1 MTRLFLCGPLSAE
14 VSDLARRLGLVP
26 DLAAG
31 QTAVLLGYGLR
42 VSAGA
47 AFWPHVVAARNSQV
61 EGRVFGDVSDESR
74 ARFLGF
80 AQALGQRVATLAVVC
95 GTDVVEAL
103 TLLPDAPAMAHTSQ
117 AAPLWDR
124 RDWSDRF
131 APAACLAA
139 DRWAEAWDVAPKAQ
153 RPGHFALL
161 MLRAAARLRAEH
173 EVQEGARPT
182 RLRHHTAPG
191 DVAVADLRRPYDQ
204 FFAIEEY
211 DLRLRRFAGG
221 QSRLMSRAAFV
232 SADAVTVL
240 PYDVVRDRVLVV
252 EQFRPGAFGRGDP
265 QPFTLEAIAGRIDL
279 GESPQQA
286 ARREAA
292 EEARVALQ
300 RLIPVASYY
309 PSPGAKSEFVY
320 SFVGLAD
327 LPDDAGGIAGMAA
340 EDEDIRAHVLA
351 FEDLMALIRSGEG
364 ATGPLILTAFWLE
377 SRRGTLSDAPGHHP
391 RLA

>member
-1 MTRLFLCGPLSAE
+1 MTHLFLCGPLSAD
-14 VSDLARRLGLVP
+14 VPDLAWRLGLVP
-26 DLAAG
+26 DLAVG
-31 QTAVLLGYGLR
+31 QVAVLAGYGLR
-42 VSAGA
+42 ACAGA
-47 AFWPHVVAARNSQV
+47 AFWPHVAAAENSQV
-61 EGRVFGDVSDESR
+61 EGCVYCDVSDDIT

-80 AQALGQRVATLAVVC
+80 AQALGQRVAKLPVSC
-95 GTDVVEAL
+95 GVDVFHAL
-103 TLLPDAPAMAHTSQ
+103 TLLPDEPAMAAIGQ
-117 AAPLWDR
+117 AAALWDE

-131 APAACLAA
+131 APAASLAA
-139 DRWAEAWDVAPKAQ
+139 SRWADAWDAAPKAQ

-161 MLRAAARLRAEH
+161 MLRAAARLRAER

-182 RLRHHTAPG
+182 TLRHQTAPG
-191 DVAVADLRRPYDQ
+191 DVTLADLRRPYDQ

-252 EQFRPGAFGRGDP
+252 EQFRPGALGRGDP

-279 GESPQQA
+279 GETPTDA

-292 EEARVALQ
+292 EEACIALN

-327 LPDDAGGIAGMAA
+327 LPDGAGGIAGIAA

-351 FEDLMALIRSGEG
+351 FDDLMALIRSGEG

-377 SRRGTLSDAPGHHP
+377 SRRGTLHDAP
-391 RLA
+391 

>member
-31 QTAVLLGYGLR
+31 QTAILVGYGLR

-47 AFWPHVVAARNSQV
+47 AFWPHLVAAPNHQV
-61 EGRVFGDVSDESR
+61 AGCIYGDVSDESR

-80 AQALGQRVATLAVVC
+80 AQALGLRVATLPVVC
-95 GTDVVEAL
+95 GTHVVEAL
-103 TLLPDAPAMAHTSQ
+103 ILLPDAPALARTSQ

-161 MLRAAARLRAEH
+161 MLRAEH

-182 RLRHHTAPG
+182 SLRHHTAPG
-191 DVAVADLRRPYDQ
+191 DVTVADLRRPYDQ

-232 SADAVTVL
+232 SADAVTVCPMMRCGTACWWSNSSALVPLAAAIRNPSRLRPL
-240 PYDVVRDRVLVV
+240 P
-252 EQFRPGAFGRGDP
+252 
-265 QPFTLEAIAGRIDL
+265 
-279 GESPQQA
+279 GESIWGKPRNRPRG
-286 ARREAA
+286 ARRPK
-292 EEARVALQ
+292 R
-300 RLIPVASYY
+300 
-309 PSPGAKSEFVY
+309 
-320 SFVGLAD
+320 
-327 LPDDAGGIAGMAA
+327 
-340 EDEDIRAHVLA
+340 RAWHC
-351 FEDLMALIRSGEG
+351 SG
-364 ATGPLILTAFWLE
+364 
-377 SRRGTLSDAPGHHP
+377 
-391 RLA
+391 